1 MCSQV
6 VTLRTERDLHTRLV
20 LTFSDYLLPH
30 FLQTIAELL
39 QAKAVIELKKDGQL
53 IRVPWIDGS
62 YAQGGSGVVVGI
74 FWDITGYCL
83 AQAGKLS
90 EESKEKI
97 RSLSQGD
104 IPIQKRRGLYNAMGC
119 RFKHPVGLKPGLL
132 QKYLAC
138 VSCKKNRFNL
148 LKEFLIH

>member
-6 VTLRTERDLHTRLV
+6 VTLRTERESPHQACSDLFRL
-20 LTFSDYLLPH
+20 PPAH

-90 EESKEKI
+90 EESKEKF
-97 RSLSQGD
+97 
-104 IPIQKRRGLYNAMGC
+104 A
-119 RFKHPVGLKPGLL
+119 
-132 QKYLAC
+132 A
-138 VSCKKNRFNL
+138 
-148 LKEFLIH
+148 